1 MTAFARGMAWGL
13 LATAIG
19 AATALDDA
27 PGAEPAYHNGF
38 RLVAADFHVHAFPG
52 DGTLAP
58 WDLRRE
64 ARRRGLDAIAI
75 TNHNQTLAWRI
86 DRRLF
91 PDSPPPLTL
100 PAEELTA
107 PGYHVAAIGIR
118 EPVDLRLPL
127 PDAIRAIHA
136 QGGIA
141 IAAHPVDRH
150 GREMT
155 DEALALLDGIE
166 LGHPVR
172 PVDPDIVAQL
182 ERLYARAIRI
192 KPTIAAIGSS
202 DYHANVP
209 IGSWR
214 TIVLA
219 RELSQDAILDA
230 VRAGRT
236 IAVGESGHVY
246 GHSTWTALAGQE
258 ADAKR
263 DPPNQRWQLA
273 SVAIAWLSLLVLV
286 TVGARE

>member
-13 LATAIG
+13 LAAAIG
-19 AATALDDA
+19 VATALDEATA
-27 PGAEPAYHNGF
+27 PAPAYRSGF

-75 TNHNQTLAWRI
+75 TNHNHTLAWRI

-91 PDSPPPLTL
+91 PDPPPPLTL

-118 EPVDLRLPL
+118 EPVDWRLPL

-209 IGSWR
+209 ANSRR
-214 TIVLA
+214 TRSSMRFAPGA
-219 RELSQDAILDA
+219 RSPSASPA
-230 VRAGRT
+230 T
-236 IAVGESGHVY
+236 
-246 GHSTWTALAGQE
+246 STDIRRGPPSPAGQPMRRGIRPIS
-258 ADAKR
+258 AGSS
-263 DPPNQRWQLA
+263 PA
-273 SVAIAWLSLLVLV
+273 SPSP
-286 TVGARE
+286 GCHSSCS